1 MATGSDHWQYNS
13 LESRCRRF
21 DRNAH
26 RHQLRRMFSFQFSL
40 AALVSLAATFS
51 SVASRQTPSLR
62 THVVLLG
69 TGTPNAD
76 PTRSGPAVAI
86 VVDSTVYIVDAGPGI
101 VRRAAAAKL
110 PMPRLR
116 LAFLTHLHSDH
127 TLGLPDL
134 MFSPWVLGRIVPL
147 EVYGPPGTGAMVEH
161 LQAAYAD
168 DIDIRL
174 HGGQPSNNTGYGG
187 NGHDASPGVVY
198 RDSLVTVTAFE
209 VPHGKWPHAYGY
221 RFQTPD
227 RTVVLSGDTSPS
239 DAVAQACNGCD
250 VLVHEIIS
258 SELLARLPADWNA
271 YHRAYHTP
279 GDELGGVAAK
289 AHPKLLLLYHQLPPG
304 VSDDELLRQ
313 VHKQFHGT
321 VVSGHD
327 LGVY

>member
-1 MATGSDHWQYNS
+1 MSP
-13 LESRCRRF
+13 
-21 DRNAH
+21 
-26 RHQLRRMFSFQFSL
+26 FQFSRGALIAL
-40 AALVSLAATFS
+40 AAAFS
-51 SVASRQTPSLR
+51 FAPARPSPSSR

-76 PTRSGPAVAI
+76 PARSGPAVAI
-86 VVDSTVYIVDAGPGI
+86 VVDSTIYIVDAGPGI

-134 MFSPWVLGRIVPL
+134 MFSPWVLGRVVPL
-147 EVYGPPGTGAMVEH
+147 QVYGPPGTAAMVDH
-161 LQAAYAD
+161 LQAAYAA

-174 HGGQPSNNTGYGG
+174 HGGEPSNKTGYGG
-187 NGHDASPGVVY
+187 KGHDVRVGVVY

-227 RTVVLSGDTSPS
+227 RTIVLSGDTAPS
-239 DAVAQACNGCD
+239 DAVARACNGCD
-250 VLVHEIIS
+250 LLVHEIIS
-258 SELLARLPADWNA
+258 SEAVARLPADWSA
-271 YHRAYHTP
+271 YHRAFHTP
-279 GDELGGVAAK
+279 GDELGGVAAR
-289 AHPKLLLLYHQLPPG
+289 AHPKLLLLYHQLPVG

-313 VHKQFHGT
+313 VHKQFRGT
-321 VVSGHD
+321 VISGRD